1 MLESRLF
8 SIPLDGELLL
18 FFLWLLLL
26 PVPGLPRVVEAFADA
41 FAVAAGDAWPFAFF
55 RRTFFVFGSLWSF
68 FHFIR
73 RFWNQ
78 ILICRSDSTRQ

>member
-1 MLESRLF
+1 MSWPMFESRLF

-26 PVPGLPRVVEAFADA
+26 PVPALARVVEAFAGL
-41 FAVAAGDAWPFAFF
+41 AAAADGAWPFAFF
-55 RRTFFVFGSLWSF
+55 LRTFFVFGSLWSF

-73 RFWNQ
+73 RF
-78 ILICRSDSTRQ
+78 